1 MKKILLANVAFAIL
15 VTAPS
20 FAADLR
26 RPGYPP
32 PPPAPPPV
40 YVFNWTGCYVGG
52 NVGGL
57 WVQKDFTILP
67 SFGPGNP
74 FLGNSFSASASSVA
88 GGLQGGCN
96 YQFAGGWVVGIQ
108 GDYDWTDAHLD
119 RDGAFFGNF
128 TDSFSVKS
136 VASLTARIGYAWG
149 RFLPY
154 VKGGGAWERD
164 EFTFNFF
171 PSGAIATVS
180 TTRSGWTLGIG
191 GEYAFTDWITGF
203 VEYDHYNFDRGSD
216 NFVCGPVACF
226 GRTFGF
232 PVEVKETKDVFKV
245 GVNFLWSP
253 GVGGF
258 GARY

>member
-1 MKKILLANVAFAIL
+1 MKKVLLASVAIL
-15 VTAPS
+15 ILAATPS
-20 FAADLR
+20 VAADIR
-26 RPGYPP
+26 VPAYRPP
-32 PPPAPPPV
+32 PPLPAV

-52 NVGGL
+52 NLGGL
-57 WVQKDFTILP
+57 WVEKDITILP

-74 FLGNSFSASASSVA
+74 FLGQSFSVNASSVT
-88 GGLQGGCN
+88 GGLQAGCN

-108 GDYDWTDAHLD
+108 GDYDWADAHLD
-119 RDGAFFGNF
+119 RNDAFFGNF
-128 TDSFSVKS
+128 TNSFSVKS
-136 VASLTARIGYAWG
+136 VSSLTGRIGYAWG

-154 VKGGGAWERD
+154 VKGGAAWERD

-171 PSGAIATVS
+171 PSGAIATAS

-203 VEYDHYNFDRGSD
+203 VEYDHYNFDRDSD
-216 NFVCGPVACF
+216 NFVCGPLACF

-232 PVEVKETKDVFKV
+232 PVDVRETADVFKL
-245 GVNFLWSP
+245 GLNLLWSP
-253 GVGGF
+253 GPGAF